1 MYQSNLVSFT
11 TYSHSSVRLT
21 SAYLPRA
28 FPTEIMCL
36 FLYSH
41 ASYIPPL
48 QTPKFNYP
56 NASTAPP
63 PPVRDFLYFRQKK
76 MGKGFLFATVSRPAL
91 GPIQPPI
98 QWVQESISTGIMRPG
113 RETDHLSP
121 FIAEVKNTRSYSS
134 TPPYVFMVR

>member
-63 PPVRDFLYFRQKK
+63 PPRTWFSLFPPKKNGEGISLRHRFQTGSGAHPASYPMGTGVYFH
-76 MGKGFLFATVSRPAL
+76 GDNAAWTWNWPL
-91 GPIQPPI
+91 I
-98 QWVQESISTGIMRPG
+98 SIYCRG
-113 RETDHLSP
+113 
-121 FIAEVKNTRSYSS
+121 
-134 TPPYVFMVR
+134 